1 MKNKKHIIFRFLRE
15 IGDEGVFYT
24 MGAYPASKK
33 EAMQIVD
40 AAATIDRLLRV
51 IDNIA
56 YSEDVCLG
64 PYDEEIE
71 HAKAFL
77 AQHNAHEKYCFDCTN
92 RMCNWCNNMNMWRG

>member
-1 MKNKKHIIFRFLRE
+1 MT
-15 IGDEGVFYT
+15 DEE
-24 MGAYPASKK
+24 MGLK
-33 EAMQIVD
+33 EAFGYNDSLKSLVLIN
-40 AAATIDRLLRV
+40 RLLCV

-77 AQHNAHEKYCFDCTN
+77 AQYNIHEKYCFDCAN
-92 RMCNWCNNMNMWRG
+92 ICYGCNNKEMWEGMKNEHV